1 MEVSQM
7 IKKLLP
13 PSLNTT
19 PFKEIAEAIDGEL
32 QKVWEELIN
41 VVIYPR
47 IDEIEDEKLLDLLG
61 WQFHIEGWE
70 LARTIEDKRRL
81 IKSAIELHRH
91 KGTKYALLKVLEA
104 LGLSG
109 DIKEWFQY
117 GGTPYRFKVYV
128 SSIPSEELWKK
139 LIKLINEYKNERSW
153 LDAIGIHSES
163 RSTLY
168 IGTVLKTGK
177 HCTIGLRISPKVEPL
192 NLYTAG
198 VIRKASK
205 TTIGVHKPQINTQP
219 GTVYTGGTVRVARIT
234 TIYPA

>member
-1 MEVSQM
+1 M

-13 PSLNTT
+13 PSLNTES
-19 PFKEIAEAIDGEL
+19 FKEIAEGLDTQL

-47 IDEIEDEKLLDLLG
+47 INEIEDEKLLDLLG

-81 IKSAIELHRH
+81 IKSAIELHRY

-104 LGLSG
+104 LDLEGQV
-109 DIKEWFQY
+109 KEWFEY
-117 GGTPYRFKVYV
+117 GGEPYRFKVYV
-128 SSIPSEELWKK
+128 SSIPSEELWEK
-139 LIKLINEYKNERSW
+139 LIHLINEYKNERSW

-163 RSTLY
+163 HSTIY
-168 IGTVLKTGK
+168 IGTALKTGK
-177 HCTIGLRISPKVEPL
+177 HYTIGLRISPRVEPL

-205 TTIGVHKPQINTQP
+205 TTIVVHTPKVEPRP
-219 GTVYTGGTVRVARIT
+219 GTVYFGSAVRVAKRT
-234 TIYPA
+234 VIYPA